1 MAEVFLSLGTNI
13 GDRFYNLQMAV
24 SKISCLKATII
35 LKISSIYETAPI
47 GYQEQDDF
55 YNIVVKLE
63 TELPPK
69 ELLFA
74 VLAIENE
81 MGRVRTIVNGP
92 RIIDIDILFYENEIY
107 NDSDLIL
114 PHQRMMER
122 AFVLVPLSEIC
133 EESKY
138 TKALQGLDCTG
149 VAKIKCRQNLKFK
162 VQ

>member
-13 GDRFYNLQMAV
+13 GDRFSNLQTAV
-24 SKISCLKATII
+24 SKIEKIKATTI
-35 LKISSIYETAPI
+35 LKISSIYETAPV

-55 YNIVVKLE
+55 YNIAIKLE

-92 RIIDIDILFYENEIY
+92 RIIDIDILLYENETN
-107 NDSDLIL
+107 NDNDLIL
-114 PHQRMMER
+114 PHQRMMAR

-133 EESKY
+133 NESKY
-138 TKALQGLDCTG
+138 KEALRGLDCTD
-149 VAKIKCRQNLKFK
+149 VNKIKCRQNLKFK